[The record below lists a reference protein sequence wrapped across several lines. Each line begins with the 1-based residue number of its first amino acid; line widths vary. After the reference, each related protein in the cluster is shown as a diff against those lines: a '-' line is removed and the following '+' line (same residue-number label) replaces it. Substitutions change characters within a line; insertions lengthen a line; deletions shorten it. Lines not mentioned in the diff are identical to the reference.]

1 MGQFFEY
8 LKISLKSIL
17 DNKMRSLLT
26 MFGIVIGIASVIMVV
41 ALGNGVKGTIT
52 GEMNSMFSAQTY
64 IKAGTNLEYYPEA
77 AMNRED
83 VELIREKVEHISV
96 IDMEVSDNLEV
107 MNRGGGL
114 YAFTYACTPAYEKVE
129 KEEFQ
134 SGRFFNWDEYED
146 AKKVCVIN
154 EFGAKEIFG
163 HTSVVGQ
170 FITVKYSNGKE
181 EDYRIVGVRKD
192 QESAL
197 MSALGDNGS
206 IEMRVPYTTYADAYG
221 ISAADDDFYSILLV
235 PDSPNNAKV
244 AIRSSIKLLEGRKNL
259 RGQKKYTYTSFDS
272 MMDQFNM
279 IINGVT
285 IFISFVAAISLVV
298 GGVGVMNIMLVSVT
312 ERTQEIGIRKAL
324 GARISSIM
332 VQFLAEAAVLTVIG
346 GILGILFGYLG
357 AELLCFIASKVVKMH
372 IVATISPLIVIGVVL
387 FSAIIGMFFGMYPAK
402 KAAKLSPIEALRQE

>member
-8 LKISLKSIL
+8 VKISLKSIL

-26 MFGIVIGIASVIMVV
+26 MFGIVVGISSVIMVV
-41 ALGNGVKGTIT
+41 SLGNGIKGTIT
-52 GEMNSMFSAQTY
+52 GEMSSMFATQTY
-64 IKAGTNLEYYPEA
+64 IKAGTNLEVYPEA
-77 AMNRED
+77 VMNRD
-83 VELIREKVEHISV
+83 DIDLIRERVDHV
-96 IDMEVSDNLEV
+96 YVVDMEISENLEIV
-107 MNRGGGL
+107 NRGGSL
-114 YAFTYACTPAYEKVE
+114 YAFTYACTPDYEKVE
-129 KEEFQ
+129 KEEFLY
-134 SGRFFNWDEYED
+134 GRFFSRDEYDD

-154 EFGAKEIFG
+154 EYAAKKIFG

-170 FITVKYSNGKE
+170 YVTVRYETGKE
-181 EDYRIVGVRKD
+181 EDLRIVGVRKNK
-192 QESAL
+192 ESAL
-197 MSALGDNGS
+197 LSALGDTGS
-206 IEMRVPYTTYADAYG
+206 IEMRMPYTTYANAMG
-221 ISAADDDFYSILLV
+221 ISAADDDFYSVLLM
-235 PDSPNNAKV
+235 PDNPNNAKS
-244 AIRSSIKLLEGRKNL
+244 IIKSSIKLLEGRKNL

-272 MMDQFNM
+272 MMDQFNL
-279 IINGVT
+279 IINGIT

-332 VQFLAEAAVLTVIG
+332 VQFLAESAVLTVIG
-346 GILGILFGYLG
+346 GSLGILIGYLG

-372 IVATISPLIVIGVVL
+372 IVASISPLIVIGVVL

>member
-1 MGQFFEY
+1 MGQFWEY

-26 MFGIVIGIASVIMVV
+26 MFGIVVGISSVIMVV

-52 GEMNSMFSAQTY
+52 GEMSSMFSAQTY
-64 IKAGTNLEYYPEA
+64 IKAGTAMELYPEA
-77 AMNRED
+77 MMNRED
-83 VELIREKVEHISV
+83 VDMLREKVDHISV
-96 IDMEVSDNLEV
+96 IDMEISDNLEI

-114 YAFTYACTPAYEKVE
+114 MGFTYACTPDYEKVE
-129 KEEFQ
+129 KQGFL
-134 SGRFFNWDEYED
+134 SGRFFNRDEYDE

-163 HTSVVGQ
+163 HTSVIGQ
-170 FITVKYSNGKE
+170 YVTLKFYNGKE
-181 EDYRIVGVRKD
+181 EDYRIVGVREE
-192 QESAL
+192 QSNAL
-197 MSALGDNGS
+197 MSALGDTGS
-206 IEMRVPYTTYADAYG
+206 IEIRIPYTAYANAYG
-221 ISAADDDFYSILLV
+221 ISAADDEFFSVLLI
-235 PDSPNNAKV
+235 PDSPNNAKTT
-244 AIRSSIKLLEGRKNL
+244 IRSCIKLLEGKKNL

-272 MMDQFNM
+272 MMDQFNT

-324 GARISSIM
+324 GAKISSIM
-332 VQFLAEAAVLTVIG
+332 IQFLAEAAVLTVIG
-346 GILGILFGYLG
+346 GTMGIIIGYLG
-357 AELLCFIASKVVKMH
+357 AELLCFIASKVVKMN
-372 IVATISPLIVIGVVL
+372 IVASISPLIVIGVVL
-387 FSAIIGMFFGMYPAK
+387 FSAIIGMFFGMYPAR

>member
-26 MFGIVIGIASVIMVV
+26 MFGIVIGISSVIMVV

-52 GEMNSMFSAQTY
+52 GEMNSMFASQTY
-64 IKAGTNLEYYPEA
+64 IKAGTSFEVYQEA
-77 AMNRED
+77 TMNRD
-83 VELIREKVEHISV
+83 DIELLREKVDHISV
-96 IDMEVSDNLEV
+96 IDMEKRDYLRA
-107 MNRGGGL
+107 MNRGDGL
-114 YAFTYACTPAYEKVE
+114 EIGTTACTPDYVKVD

-134 SGRFFNWDEYED
+134 SGRFFNWDEYEE

-154 EFGAKEIFG
+154 EFAAKEIFG
-163 HTSVVGQ
+163 HSSVVGQ
-170 FITVKYSNGKE
+170 YLTIKNENGKE
-181 EDYRIVGVRKD
+181 EDYRIVGVRKNK
-192 QESAL
+192 ENAL
-197 MSALGDNGS
+197 LNALGSKGS
-206 IEMRVPYTTYADAYG
+206 PEMKIPYTSYANSYG
-221 ISAADDDFYSILLV
+221 ISSTDDNFDSVLLM
-235 PDSPNNAKV
+235 PDSPSNAKST
-244 AIRSSIKLLEGRKNL
+244 IRSCIKLLEGRKNL

-272 MMDQFNM
+272 QMDQFNM

-332 VQFLAEAAVLTVIG
+332 IQFLAEAAVLTVIG
-346 GILGILFGYLG
+346 GTLGIIVGYLG
-357 AELLCFIASKVVKMH
+357 AELLCFIASKVVKMN
-372 IVATISPLIVIGVVL
+372 IVASISPLIVIGVVL
-387 FSAIIGMFFGMYPAK
+387 FSAIIGMFFGIYPAK